1 MNIAIILAA
10 GVGQRMR
17 SAGLP
22 KQFLKLFGKPIIVYT
37 LEKFEQCEDID
48 RIVIVCREGYLD
60 HLRSLL
66 ALYHI
71 GKVERVVV
79 GGRDRQE
86 SLLHGL
92 DAAES
97 IGTGAD
103 DIVVIHD
110 GVRPLVAERTIRENV
125 RVAKQY
131 GCAVTVEPV
140 IETVVIT
147 EEREATMADVKKR
160 AATYSLTAPQSFRLG
175 DIRAAYEVAAHAQ
188 AQNAMPLLDAA
199 MVYASTGKQRHL
211 VKEQNRNIKITTPE
225 DFYYLKAMIELEENK
240 FVFGL

>member
-22 KQFLKLFGKPIIVYT
+22 KQFLKLFGKPIIIYT
-37 LEKFEQCEDID
+37 LEKFEQCDDVD
-48 RIVIVCREGYLD
+48 RVVIVCREGYLD
-60 HLRSLL
+60 HMRSLL

-71 GKVERVVV
+71 GKVQRIVV
-79 GGRDRQE
+79 GGRNRQE
-86 SLLHGL
+86 SLQRGL
-92 DAAES
+92 DAAED
-97 IGTGAD
+97 IGGQAD
-103 DIVVIHD
+103 DIVLIHD
-110 GVRPLVAERTIRENV
+110 GVRPLVEERTIRENV
-125 RVAKQY
+125 CVAQQY
-131 GCAVTVEPV
+131 GCAVTVAPV
-140 IETVVIT
+140 IESVIIT
-147 EEREATMADVKKR
+147 ENADAEMQDVKKR

-175 DIRAAYEVAAHAQ
+175 DIRAAYADAAEQ
-188 AQNAMPLLDAA
+188 AGGMPLLDAA
-199 MVYASTGKQRHL
+199 MVYASTGKKMHL

>member
-103 DIVVIHD
+103 DIVVSSTTAC
-110 GVRPLVAERTIRENV
+110 GRSLRSARSAKTSASRSNTVA
-125 RVAKQY
+125 
-131 GCAVTVEPV
+131 
-140 IETVVIT
+140 
-147 EEREATMADVKKR
+147 
-160 AATYSLTAPQSFRLG
+160 L
-175 DIRAAYEVAAHAQ
+175 
-188 AQNAMPLLDAA
+188 
-199 MVYASTGKQRHL
+199 
-211 VKEQNRNIKITTPE
+211 
-225 DFYYLKAMIELEENK
+225 
-240 FVFGL
+240 